1 MDKTY
6 KFKITTNLTKINEV
20 ILKPIIDNKLSN
32 LIREMALEY
41 YTPDLEYGDVD
52 LLLQALNLNC
62 MSSGYKYM
70 NEAIIYCYYKPDQLE
85 FLNTIIDYISYQ
97 HSITRIKVR
106 DPINSKNHSH
116 ISL

>member
-1 MDKTY
+1 MVLDNNISDLSIEDVIGRLSISPIENKKCNTILTLDKTY
-6 KFKITTNLTKINEV
+6 KFKITTKLTKINEV

-70 NEAIIYCYYKPDQLE
+70 KEAIIYCYYSL
-85 FLNTIIDYISYQ
+85 
-97 HSITRIKVR
+97 
-106 DPINSKNHSH
+106 IN
-116 ISL
+116 